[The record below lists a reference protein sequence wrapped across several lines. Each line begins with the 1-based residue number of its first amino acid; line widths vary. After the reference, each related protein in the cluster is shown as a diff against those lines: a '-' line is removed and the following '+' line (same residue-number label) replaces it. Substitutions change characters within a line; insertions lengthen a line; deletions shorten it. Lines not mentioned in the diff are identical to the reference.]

1 MKFDVVR
8 AWKDEAYRQS
18 LGQEQRAQ
26 LPTNPSGEAD
36 LTDADLQTIYGG
48 DLGWGGALA
57 GASAFNNGGF
67 GFGNFNKAVISRSC
81 SHNCSFGCDI
91 RQDF

>member
-18 LGQEQRAQ
+18 LSQEQLKQ
-26 LPTNPSGEAD
+26 LPTNPAGEIELA
-36 LTDADLQTIYGG
+36 DADLQAIYGS
-48 DLGWGGALA
+48 WGSALA
-57 GASAFNNGGF
+57 GASAFDNSTF
-67 GFGNFNKAVISRSC
+67 GFGNFNRADISNSC
-81 SHNCSFGCDI
+81 SRNCSFGCDI